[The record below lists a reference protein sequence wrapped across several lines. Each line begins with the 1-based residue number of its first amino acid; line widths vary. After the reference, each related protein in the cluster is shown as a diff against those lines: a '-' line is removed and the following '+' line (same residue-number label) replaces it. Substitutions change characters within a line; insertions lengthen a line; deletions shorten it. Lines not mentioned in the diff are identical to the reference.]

1 MEKKLL
7 EIRDFVQS
15 LENSELNKKQEAV
28 LLVGESENAGLGD
41 NPNICKQST
50 NSSKCTNWI
59 CDNSHNSAECTNY
72 NSCVGADETAT
83 GGGSGSGSGGTA
95 GAPGIDAGLM
105 GFPGFNF

>member
-83 GGGSGSGSGGTA
+83 GGGSGSGGTA

>member
-1 MEKKLL
+1 MDYKTYIQQKAYP
-7 EIRDFVQS
+7 
-15 LENSELNKKQEAV
+15 ELRY
-28 LLVGESENAGLGD
+28 
-41 NPNICKQST
+41 
-50 NSSKCTNWI
+50 
-59 CDNSHNSAECTNY
+59 NSAECTNY